1 MLRLF
6 AAVSALIAACFA
18 LGAPVAAQD
27 TRPVVGIAQMEDLTG
42 GNQDENFIAMLETAI
57 IGSGKFR
64 IIERARLATLLEEQ
78 GLANGG
84 VVTTNRPGQTGGFEG
99 VDYLIYGTISSISAT
114 NKSNL
119 GDTLLRGVLGG
130 NNRSRSEC
138 YNTNVRMEADIRITD
153 TNTGEVRYAT
163 RISEE
168 QKSATVCGGGS
179 QIDAAALLRASA
191 DKIATGLVTAIF
203 PIQIAAVQGDGS
215 IILNFGEGALRQD
228 DYLMVYGEA
237 SEIPDPSGTG
247 MIKIDGQKLG
257 AIQVTEVQ
265 SAFSRA
271 VAVTEFANGI
281 PIGAIARPVSDDDI
295 DDLKRSKRRR
305 R

>member
-99 VDYLIYGTISSISAT
+99 VDYLIYGTISSISASIFACAGSLQVFT
-114 NKSNL
+114 IFPCFFFSEEFYKKIDCNNYIYAGKHL
-119 GDTLLRGVLGG
+119 MCRLAAQY
-130 NNRSRSEC
+130 NRSRFRGNWC
-138 YNTNVRMEADIRITD
+138 
-153 TNTGEVRYAT
+153 
-163 RISEE
+163 
-168 QKSATVCGGGS
+168 
-179 QIDAAALLRASA
+179 
-191 DKIATGLVTAIF
+191 
-203 PIQIAAVQGDGS
+203 
-215 IILNFGEGALRQD
+215 
-228 DYLMVYGEA
+228 
-237 SEIPDPSGTG
+237 
-247 MIKIDGQKLG
+247 
-257 AIQVTEVQ
+257 
-265 SAFSRA
+265 
-271 VAVTEFANGI
+271 
-281 PIGAIARPVSDDDI
+281 
-295 DDLKRSKRRR
+295 RS
-305 R
+305 

>member
-1 MLRLF
+1 MR
-6 AAVSALIAACFA
+6 VDQ
-18 LGAPVAAQD
+18 VHAQ
-27 TRPVVGIAQMEDLTG
+27 I
-42 GNQDENFIAMLETAI
+42 
-57 IGSGKFR
+57 
-64 IIERARLATLLEEQ
+64 
-78 GLANGG
+78 
-84 VVTTNRPGQTGGFEG
+84 
-99 VDYLIYGTISSISAT
+99 
-114 NKSNL
+114 
-119 GDTLLRGVLGG
+119 
-130 NNRSRSEC
+130 
-138 YNTNVRMEADIRITD
+138 
-153 TNTGEVRYAT
+153 EVRDAVLEVAEARAPRPRLQRRT
-163 RISEE
+163 QLRQRRSSRR
-168 QKSATVCGGGS
+168 QSPRTVAGGGS

-215 IILNFGEGALRQD
+215 IILNFGEGALRQG